1 MTESRLSISSVRWLF
16 LLAVLACGSVQAGT
30 VSVEADPNPVGQ
42 GESVVLNFEGKSVDG
57 DPDFSPLKQ
66 DFDIL
71 GTSKRSSITIINGH
85 FSKTTTWQINVMP
98 KRNGNVTVPPIHFG
112 SDVTQPYTLVVNNAP
127 VATGKARDLFVEV
140 KATPKSPYLQQQII
154 YKVRVYSAHDME
166 VTNWNLS
173 DPKTKAGDA
182 IFVPLGKDRL
192 FEQNRNGHDYDV
204 LERDFAVFPQHQGT
218 VDFEPVVFEGQVVVA
233 AASLYDPFS
242 SDIRSRRVQS
252 QALTLDVKAPP
263 AAFTGKHWMPATG
276 VQLHETWSDDINK
289 MKAGEPITRTLSLLV
304 QGQIASQLP
313 DLPRDLPDGLK
324 VYPDQ
329 PVLDDQ
335 KKYEGITGLRQE
347 KLAIIASKGGDYTV
361 PAVAIPWWNTEKDK
375 LEIARLPA
383 HTLHVAAAPGAA
395 TPPVTGTQAPAPG
408 AADKPAATPPP
419 VAAAPAPAKVTASA
433 WPYWRW
439 LSFALAA
446 AWLLT
451 ILAWWLSRRARGGG
465 AGNTARGRDGGAAAL
480 AAIRKAAAARDAA
493 ATREALLNW
502 GRDRWPDYPPLHLSD
517 IALREGSLAA
527 PINDL
532 QRGLY
537 GRAAGSWSPE
547 GLLAALSAL
556 PAGAS
561 SGKPPGRE
569 ALQPLFNSRR

>member
-1 MTESRLSISSVRWLF
+1 
-16 LLAVLACGSVQAGT
+16 
-30 VSVEADPNPVGQ
+30 
-42 GESVVLNFEGKSVDG
+42 
-57 DPDFSPLKQ
+57 
-66 DFDIL
+66 
-71 GTSKRSSITIINGH
+71 
-85 FSKTTTWQINVMP
+85 
-98 KRNGNVTVPPIHFG
+98 
-112 SDVTQPYTLVVNNAP
+112 
-127 VATGKARDLFVEV
+127 
-140 KATPKSPYLQQQII
+140 
-154 YKVRVYSAHDME
+154 
-166 VTNWNLS
+166 
-173 DPKTKAGDA
+173 
-182 IFVPLGKDRL
+182 
-192 FEQNRNGHDYDV
+192 
-204 LERDFAVFPQHQGT
+204 
-218 VDFEPVVFEGQVVVA
+218 
-233 AASLYDPFS
+233 
-242 SDIRSRRVQS
+242 
-252 QALTLDVKAPP
+252 
-263 AAFTGKHWMPATG
+263 
-276 VQLHETWSDDINK
+276 
-289 MKAGEPITRTLSLLV
+289 
-304 QGQIASQLP
+304 
-313 DLPRDLPDGLK
+313 
-324 VYPDQ
+324 
-329 PVLDDQ
+329 
-335 KKYEGITGLRQE
+335 
-347 KLAIIASKGGDYTV
+347 
-361 PAVAIPWWNTEKDK
+361 
-375 LEIARLPA
+375 
-383 HTLHVAAAPGAA
+383 
-395 TPPVTGTQAPAPG
+395 
-408 AADKPAATPPP
+408 
-419 VAAAPAPAKVTASA
+419 VTASA